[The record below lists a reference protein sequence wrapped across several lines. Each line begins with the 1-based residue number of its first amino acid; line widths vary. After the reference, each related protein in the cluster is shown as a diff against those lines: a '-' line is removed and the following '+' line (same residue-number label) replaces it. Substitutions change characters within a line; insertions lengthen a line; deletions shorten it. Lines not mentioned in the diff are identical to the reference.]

1 MTLSPQPPRPRKLP
15 VQARSRATFEAILEA
30 ATRILQAGGHSAI
43 TTNLVAETAGISVG
57 SLYQYF
63 PSKEAILSELVTRM
77 RLSMSERLA
86 DASLIAQDLPLRQA
100 IPLLMEAAV
109 HQYATEPRLTAALE
123 EVEARL
129 PRSPEVRAGR
139 RKVRDALVAC
149 LDRRGVPGPQEA
161 AIDISAMT
169 RGIVMASVS
178 AGSADFDKVRKR
190 IEWAALGYLAER
202 MGRTSDAL

>member
-1 MTLSPQPPRPRKLP
+1 MVS
-15 VQARSRATFEAILEA
+15 
-30 ATRILQAGGHSAI
+30 RILDAGRTVLIQHGYDGT
-43 TTNLVAETAGISVG
+43 TTNLIAKEADISPG

-123 EVEARL
+123 EAEARL
-129 PRSPEVRAGR
+129 PRSPEVRA
-139 RKVRDALVAC
+139 
-149 LDRRGVPGPQEA
+149 
-161 AIDISAMT
+161 
-169 RGIVMASVS
+169 
-178 AGSADFDKVRKR
+178 
-190 IEWAALGYLAER
+190 
-202 MGRTSDAL
+202 